1 VSDTCACCRRPWD
14 VCFPEAE
21 RRELREFVCHE
32 CKPHQ
37 GFTMQSDPEHI
48 KLWRALLAGRR
59 REHARMT
66 ADLKAQMAD
75 LEERLRNGPRTIG
88 LYQIQAAQE
97 EAQRAFRSRENA
109 WQALCEVRL
118 LHREAADGRCRCG
131 ARFDR
136 CAEAQIVDRYPA
148 LVKWEN
154 EQYDR
159 LRRGLIHALPD
170 GHPAVLNPRWRPD

>member
-1 VSDTCACCRRPWD
+1 
-14 VCFPEAE
+14 
-21 RRELREFVCHE
+21 
-32 CKPHQ
+32 
-37 GFTMQSDPEHI
+37 MQSDPEHI
-48 KLWRALLAGRR
+48 KLWRVLLADRQ
-59 REHARMT
+59 REHASVT
-66 ADLKAQMAD
+66 ADLKAQMAE

-88 LYQIQAAQE
+88 LDQIQAAQD

-118 LHREAADGRCRCG
+118 LHRKDADGRCRCG
-131 ARFDR
+131 ERFDR